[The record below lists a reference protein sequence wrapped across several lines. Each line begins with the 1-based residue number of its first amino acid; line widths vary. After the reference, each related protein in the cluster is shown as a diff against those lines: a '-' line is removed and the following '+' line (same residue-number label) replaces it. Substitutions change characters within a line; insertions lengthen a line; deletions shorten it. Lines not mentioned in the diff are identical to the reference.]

1 MTLGGGKYIG
11 MFSMDEMY
19 FRLLKP
25 DLNIPQNVGF
35 SVLQSLF
42 GRVSEVKLD
51 LHNNGAIL
59 IQLLVNAP
67 GVL

>member
-1 MTLGGGKYIG
+1 
-11 MFSMDEMY
+11 MFSMDGMC

-25 DLNIPQNVGF
+25 NLKIPQNVGF
-35 SVLQSLF
+35 SLLQGPF
-42 GRVSEVKLD
+42 GMVSEVKLD
-51 LHNNGAIL
+51 LDNNGANL

>member
-1 MTLGGGKYIG
+1 
-11 MFSMDEMY
+11 MFSMDGMY

-25 DLNIPQNVGF
+25 NLKIPQNVGF

-59 IQLLVNAP
+59 IQLLVNSPA
-67 GVL
+67 VL